1 MFIQQKS
8 ALSAFTYEI
17 FDLSDEPI
25 GEINWPDFALAK
37 NSNLKYLGQIF
48 KNTQL
53 TFNIK
58 EKKYIID
65 FEYLGGQWF
74 KDVEFT
80 LIEQKTNKILSVA
93 QAVSVPEERRKLITI
108 KEPFVGQFN
117 NQSSIF
123 RIKFQ
128 VLDNKEEL
136 CIIEEPKRIQMRRKI
151 ELKNISTQLVHLDIP
166 VQVFFMFLALN
177 ASVR

>member
-8 ALSAFTYEI
+8 ALSAFNYEI
-17 FDLSDEPI
+17 FDSSYELV
-25 GEINWPDFALAK
+25 GEISWPDFALAK
-37 NSNLKYLGQIF
+37 NSKLKSLDKVF
-48 KNTQL
+48 KKTKV

-58 EKKYIID
+58 KEKYTID
-65 FEYLGGQWF
+65 FEFLNRQWF
-74 KDVEFT
+74 NDIEFT
-80 LIEQKTNKILSVA
+80 LIEQTTNKVLSVA

-117 NQSSIF
+117 NQSSIL

-136 CIIEEPKRIQMRRKI
+136 CIIEEPKGIQMRRKI
-151 ELKNISTQLVHLDIP
+151 ELKDISTQLVHLDIP
-166 VQVFFMFLALN
+166 VQVFLMFLALN